1 MFYEEEQI
9 RNVLSCEK
17 CNKRLDEPR
26 VYINIF
32 IILHKIFI
40 KIKF

>member
-1 MFYEEEQI
+1 MKMFYEEEQI

-26 VYINIF
+26 VHINIF
-32 IILHKIFI
+32 IILN
-40 KIKF
+40 